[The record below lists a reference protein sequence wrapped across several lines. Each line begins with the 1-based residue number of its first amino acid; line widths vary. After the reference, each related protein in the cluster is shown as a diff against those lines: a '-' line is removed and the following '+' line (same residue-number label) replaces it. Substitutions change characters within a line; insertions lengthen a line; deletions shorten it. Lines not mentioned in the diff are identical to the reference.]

1 MASNFSLRSSFFCT
15 PKAVFQSEDISNFK
29 TNSSFTSKIIV
40 QEQDRHNWKI
50 SKIAPPKKFL
60 LTRVPTSRKSSPNWN
75 TPPGAQSSVAESS
88 PDIVK
93 DDDCSLVKLQSSK
106 TEFNR
111 VNCLVRALH
120 ESSRSFSLAMQT
132 HEFVRTGPPVAMA
145 WNGVD
150 VHAWHKHIAYQVA
163 AYALLEAAIEVEL
176 FLSHNRFNNPSPV
189 HKILSPNTSFLRDKI
204 ETQLNARNPKLVQ
217 WFRTVELPRFSG
229 YFMPLF
235 KKWSMEYAGSGVAGT
250 IMAIT
255 CCAAV
260 GKLDAGRISCSS
272 FSISIEEAIIELMTV
287 AHDLVCIDKLHQ
299 LSTEAG
305 FEDHFLS
312 RFGSKVLPSKNVE
325 DIEFWIGLVQT
336 KLSVAFERE
345 SVVTKSRHNLSDK
358 FGENSLA
365 TLALF
370 AYLGR
375 EARLFLLRHN
385 IKDIDEP
392 INDFLSYLECGIL
405 FIYPEFS
412 TLSEYQL
419 LMEVIIDEIGWL
431 DFFAAYNCEL
441 CQERRRSKT
450 HPIQAEQEIILY
462 AVFTICYD
470 IISGFAHYTSSTQQN
485 LDAELLEFLLQ
496 SQSLLSTC
504 LEDYWAAYDRTGRDL
519 PKIGEI
525 NGTDS
530 APSFLKKGQK
540 NSSIMMDSLHRPE
553 ELRNRDKHR
562 QISPQTEV
570 ASSSKPVERN
580 FLKKYAMKL
589 VAASVDVWMGTQLLF
604 VDTSET
610 VRFIVKKMWG
620 HNVTERER
628 KKMERTLADIATLI
642 PVTILM
648 LLPVSAVGHAAM
660 FAAIKR
666 YIPCLIPSPYSD
678 ERINLVKQ
686 LKRTKKME
694 MLRVGVEET
703 VSKGV

>member
-1 MASNFSLRSSFFCT
+1 
-15 PKAVFQSEDISNFK
+15 
-29 TNSSFTSKIIV
+29 
-40 QEQDRHNWKI
+40 
-50 SKIAPPKKFL
+50 
-60 LTRVPTSRKSSPNWN
+60 
-75 TPPGAQSSVAESS
+75 
-88 PDIVK
+88 
-93 DDDCSLVKLQSSK
+93 K

-189 HKILSPNTSFLRDKI
+189 HKILSPNTSFLREKI
-204 ETQLNARNPKLVQ
+204 ESQLNARNPKLVE
-217 WFRTVELPRFSG
+217 WFRTVELPRLSG

-260 GKLDAGRISCSS
+260 GKLDSGRISCSS
-272 FSISIEEAIIELMTV
+272 FSISIEEAIIELMTM

-345 SVVTKSRHNLSDK
+345 SV
-358 FGENSLA
+358 GENSLA

-419 LMEVIIDEIGWL
+419 LMEV
-431 DFFAAYNCEL
+431 
-441 CQERRRSKT
+441 
-450 HPIQAEQEIILY
+450 
-462 AVFTICYD
+462 
-470 IISGFAHYTSSTQQN
+470 
-485 LDAELLEFLLQ
+485 
-496 SQSLLSTC
+496 
-504 LEDYWAAYDRTGRDL
+504 
-519 PKIGEI
+519 
-525 NGTDS
+525 
-530 APSFLKKGQK
+530 
-540 NSSIMMDSLHRPE
+540 
-553 ELRNRDKHR
+553 
-562 QISPQTEV
+562 EV